1 MNQPVRLNRQ
11 QTSAAREI
19 LNDPHAPLQRMDVF
33 LTAHKGNFI
42 SNLIKW
48 GTQCFFSHAATTF
61 LLPKR
66 DEGFEHAFVM
76 EAFGRGV
83 EVRNGEKYFGA
94 PRAYDFAIV
103 RLKAP
108 WIGGATEAADNLRK
122 LARGR
127 MLEHIEATY
136 DHDTFLRLA
145 WSNLLD
151 LIFRRPV
158 YLYQNYRERQ
168 RRARGQ
174 PFVKRRRAPRE
185 FVCSSFVSYAFYE
198 TALRLGEQEHQPMK
212 YLPDVLFHPDFQHGI
227 PPGMKE
233 QEIEAR
239 VLATS
244 PADLVRSDRFDWQWM
259 VINGHPRRVTS
270 REEALQYAREV
281 YGPSVRF

>member
-1 MNQPVRLNRQ
+1 MNRPQS
-11 QTSAAREI
+11 TTARTI
-19 LNDPHAPLQRMDVF
+19 LEDPQNPLQRMDVF
-33 LTAHKGNFI
+33 LTAHKGNCI

-83 EVRNGEKYFGA
+83 EVRNAEKYFCA

-108 WIGGATEAADNLRK
+108 WIGGATAAADNLRK
-122 LARGR
+122 QARGR

-145 WSNLLD
+145 WSNVVDLLC
-151 LIFRRPV
+151 RRPA
-158 YLYQNYRERQ
+158 YLYQNLRERQ
-168 RRARGQ
+168 NGARGQ
-174 PFVKRRRAPRE
+174 PFIKRWRAPRE
-185 FVCSSFVSYAFYE
+185 FICSSFVSYAFYE
-198 TALRLGEQEHQPMK
+198 TALHLGDLEHQPRK
-212 YLPDVLFHPDFQHGI
+212 YLRDVLFHPDFQQGI
-227 PPGMKE
+227 PSAMTRQQIAE
-233 QEIEAR
+233 R

-244 PADLVRSDRFDWQWM
+244 PADLVRSELFDWQWM
-259 VINGHPRRVTS
+259 VINGKPRKVTS
-270 REEALQYAREV
+270 REEARQYAREV
-281 YGPSVRF
+281 YGPAVTF